1 MDGPRIVADL
11 YLSNT
16 MKEHEIP
23 ESLNPIKITSA
34 KASMKG
40 DTSDC
45 LRKYLAMIFALLIR
59 GSKRDG
65 TLRSLRLLP
74 KGELIPSRSSAQYQP
89 NKTVALVSCP
99 RNEQVRR
106 DSSWTGKSALR
117 AGAFLF
123 VGAFPPG

>member
-65 TLRSLRLLP
+65 
-74 KGELIPSRSSAQYQP
+74 I
-89 NKTVALVSCP
+89 
-99 RNEQVRR
+99 
-106 DSSWTGKSALR
+106 
-117 AGAFLF
+117 
-123 VGAFPPG
+123 